1 MLIGWRVLVAGVVTA
16 ALLATA
22 MVSSAGA
29 LAAPVLPGMGGTAHG
44 AISAWWTLY
53 SGLIVLL
60 AAFGLRA
67 FLRRR

>member
-1 MLIGWRVLVAGVVTA
+1 MLVGWRVLMAGVVTA

-22 MVSSAGA
+22 MVSSAG
-29 LAAPVLPGMGGTAHG
+29 VLPGTGGMVHD
-44 AISAWWTLY
+44 AISAWWSLY